1 MSKEITR
8 FAIADGRVFQI
19 GVGEEDWV
27 VVNPTGASRAQSVCV
42 INVRNAP
49 KEMPMF
55 VYFVA
60 GKEVCNLR
68 RDPDLDAI
76 DQAIIDVWPEYEAVI
91 RQRVEP
97 VFSESG
103 RLVNADV
110 WANSPEP
117 GYFDP
122 SAMPEYWA
130 VDVDE

>member
-1 MSKEITR
+1 MPKEKTR
-8 FAIADGRVFQI
+8 FTIADGRVFQI
-19 GVGEEDWV
+19 GAGEEDWV
-27 VVNPTGASRAQSVCV
+27 VVNPADASRAQSICV

-60 GKEVCNLR
+60 GKEVCDLR

-97 VFSESG
+97 VFDEG
-103 RLVNADV
+103 DQLVNADA
-110 WANSPEP
+110 WGDSPEP

-130 VDVDE
+130 VNADE